1 MEPEESDGWDF
12 GVEQAF
18 WDGRVELGITY
29 FDNDYE
35 TLIDYDTGT
44 NAYINIDGAEAQG
57 VEMSALY
64 RINDSLTL
72 SSTYTYT
79 DSEDKTTGEELVR
92 RPEHKANLN
101 LNWAYSDAGNAN
113 ISAVYTGERE
123 FNDFSVFPSVR
134 KEIGGHTVFNVALSH
149 EITDGVEIFG
159 RIDNVLNKEY
169 TEVLGYSSL
178 GRAAYVGFNVTFG
191 KN

>member
-1 MEPEESDGWDF
+1 M
-12 GVEQAF
+12 
-18 WDGRVELGITY
+18 
-29 FDNDYE
+29 
-35 TLIDYDTGT
+35 
-44 NAYINIDGAEAQG
+44 
-57 VEMSALY
+57 
-64 RINDSLTL
+64 
-72 SSTYTYT
+72 
-79 DSEDKTTGEELVR
+79 
-92 RPEHKANLN
+92 
-101 LNWAYSDAGNAN
+101 
-113 ISAVYTGERE
+113 
-123 FNDFSVFPSVR
+123 R